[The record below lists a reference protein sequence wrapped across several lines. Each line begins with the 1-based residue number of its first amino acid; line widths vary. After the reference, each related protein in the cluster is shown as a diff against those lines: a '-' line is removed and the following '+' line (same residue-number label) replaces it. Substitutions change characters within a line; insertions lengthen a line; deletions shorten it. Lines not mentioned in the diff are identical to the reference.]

1 MPPGYERFAL
11 TGITTGIA
19 AEEAKKINASLLAL
33 GAVVNGLADK
43 QKHVPY
49 RNSKLT
55 RLLRDCLGG
64 TSKST
69 IVLTIGPCDKYKQ
82 ETAGMPTGQ
91 PDILR
96 CTRNGQTGP
105 TLNEVSGTTV
115 AHDLSAPVSLV
126 CRHAV
131 HFGAQVRCISGF
143 VPWQ

>member
-1 MPPGYERFAL
+1 MQTEGVQQSPRKLRRTGGGGGVGKLVLVDLAGYERFAL

-33 GAVVNGLADK
+33 GAVVNSLAEK
-43 QKHVPY
+43 QKHVPF

-82 ETAGMPTGQ
+82 ETAG
-91 PDILR
+91 
-96 CTRNGQTGP
+96 
-105 TLNEVSGTTV
+105 TLYFGFRAMAAGV
-115 AHDLSAPVSLV
+115 AIRTLSL
-126 CRHAV
+126 
-131 HFGAQVRCISGF
+131 FF
-143 VPWQ
+143 FY